1 MPLKGNPDATTTD
14 RCNYCNEKVGKSNL
28 KKCSQCRF
36 VKYCSR
42 DCQKAAWPTHK
53 QSCLVAV
60 DFHKTIKE
68 RGNEEFVIAF
78 NKWLDCWRGTFFD
91 MALSA
96 MDLANHPPDRL
107 ATHTILILLARN
119 EPRPAERVRWFRMT
133 AGEVLSREECVT
145 AFRDFGM
152 TEEHIE
158 EWKRDARGECTVQ
171 LNLMCEEHTRMLW
184 FSKSDREGLRSVD
197 KATSASLAA
206 SWEQAMIAKIDR
218 GYPGMQNDIVW
229 TDDEEDDD

>member
-1 MPLKGNPDATTTD
+1 MVP
-14 RCNYCNEKVGKSNL
+14 
-28 KKCSQCRF
+28 QCTEIPCCLHSF

-68 RGNEEFVIAF
+68 RGNEEFVVAF

-107 ATHTILILLARN
+107 ATHTYAPAAMAVIFWVLTFIQDIDP
-119 EPRPAERVRWFRMT
+119 PRAQRAP
-133 AGEVLSREECVT
+133 
-145 AFRDFGM
+145 
-152 TEEHIE
+152 
-158 EWKRDARGECTVQ
+158 ARGA
-171 LNLMCEEHTRMLW
+171 
-184 FSKSDREGLRSVD
+184 RSLVSGVC
-197 KATSASLAA
+197 SASRRPHSMLMECA
-206 SWEQAMIAKIDR
+206 
-218 GYPGMQNDIVW
+218 
-229 TDDEEDDD
+229 